1 MEFRQ
6 CKACRQPFRRRPQNP
21 DQCFCSADACQRE
34 RRRRWQA
41 AKRQSDP
48 DYRENQK
55 RAQKAWA
62 ERHPDYW
69 RAYREQHPEYV
80 ARNRARQRERALAP
94 AGVAKMDASKRGN
107 FFALRHLPFVTGGGR
122 VVCKDGRVD
131 GRNHRYFSRLRL
143 ALRPLPQLAK
153 RGLDR
158 LAAVASLGWML

>member
-6 CKACRQPFRRRPQNP
+6 GEACHQPFWPRPQNP
-21 DQCFCSADACQRE
+21 DQCFCSAAACQRE

-80 ARNRARQRERALAP
+80 ARNRARQQERALGQA
-94 AGVAKMDASKRGN
+94 ALAKMDASK
-107 FFALRHLPFVTGGGR
+107 AETGFSSGTYR
-122 VVCKDGRVD
+122 LSPVVDA
-131 GRNHRYFSRLRL
+131 S
-143 ALRPLPQLAK
+143 LAK
-153 RGLDR
+153 KNAWMVEITVLS
-158 LAAVASLGWML
+158 AACASP

>member
-6 CKACRQPFRRRPQNP
+6 CKACRQPFRRCPQNP

-55 RAQKAWA
+55 CAQKAWA

-69 RAYREQHPEYV
+69 RTYREQHPEYV
-80 ARNRARQRERALAP
+80 ARNRARQRERAPAP
-94 AGVAKMDASKRGN
+94 ASVAKMDASKAGISLPSGTYRLSPVADAS
-107 FFALRHLPFVTGGGR
+107 FAKMDAWMVEIT
-122 VVCKDGRVD
+122 VISATC
-131 GRNHRYFSRLRL
+131 
-143 ALRPLPQLAK
+143 
-153 RGLDR
+153 
-158 LAAVASLGWML
+158 ASP

>member
-1 MEFRQ
+1 MRSWRGWSWGDGIFGGSGLQ
-6 CKACRQPFRRRPQNP
+6 PQNP

-55 RAQKAWA
+55 RAQKGWA

-80 ARNRARQRERALAP
+80 ARNRARQRERALDP
-94 AGVAKMDASKRGN
+94 AGVAKMDAWMVEITVIS
-107 FFALRHLPFVTGGGR
+107 
-122 VVCKDGRVD
+122 
-131 GRNHRYFSRLRL
+131 
-143 ALRPLPQLAK
+143 
-153 RGLDR
+153 
-158 LAAVASLGWML
+158 AACASP